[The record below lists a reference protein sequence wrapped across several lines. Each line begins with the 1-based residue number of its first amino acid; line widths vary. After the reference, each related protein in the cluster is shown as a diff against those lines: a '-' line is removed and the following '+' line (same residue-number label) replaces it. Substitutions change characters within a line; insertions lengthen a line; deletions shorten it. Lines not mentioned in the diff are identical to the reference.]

1 MKKNK
6 LEGVTIG
13 RWGEG
18 KRGTIEAITKSE
30 RKKLG
35 YITKII

>member
-1 MKKNK
+1 
-6 LEGVTIG
+6 L
-13 RWGEG
+13 GEG
-18 KRGTIEAITKSE
+18 EKGREELEAITKSE